1 MTSPTW
7 TAKLLLFG
15 EHAVVHGSRGL
26 AMPWAGRFMRWM
38 PADGDERAG
47 YSIGLLT
54 EFIGQLREIGFEH
67 LDLDAAQAAL
77 DSGEWLDTDIP
88 VGYGLG
94 SSGAACAALAH
105 RFAKPGAFDSDN
117 LEQLQQRFGE
127 MESPFHGRS
136 SGIDP
141 TVIYLNRALLFGG
154 GEKPSPVD
162 LPAPG
167 GSISLYLI
175 DTGIARRTGPLVEM
189 FGQRME
195 SDDIFTRAI
204 LAELVPANEAAIEAF
219 LNADASSLTKAMRV
233 LSRIQLEAMA
243 DWTPEAFHEG
253 WKKGLDSGDFQC
265 KICGAGGGGFI
276 MAWTSRPESLA
287 ETFSGRRIELVYRL

>member
-26 AMPWAGRFMRWM
+26 AMPWDGRFMRWM

-47 YSIGLLT
+47 YSIGLLK
-54 EFIGQLREIGFEH
+54 EFIGQLREIGFEY
-67 LDLDAAQAAL
+67 LDLDAAQQAL
-77 DSGEWLDTDIP
+77 DAGEWLDTDIP

-105 RFAKPGAFDSDN
+105 RFAKTGAFDSHN
-117 LEQLQQRFGE
+117 LEQLQQRFGA

-154 GEKPSPVD
+154 GEQPSPVD
-162 LPAPG
+162 LPAQ
-167 GSISLYLI
+167 GSSMSLYLI

-189 FGQRME
+189 FGERMD

-219 LNADASSLTKAMRV
+219 LNADAAALTKAMRV

-243 DWTPEAFHEG
+243 DWTPKAFHPG
-253 WKKGLDSGDFQC
+253 WKEGLDSSEFQC
-265 KICGAGGGGFI
+265 KICGAGGGGFL
-276 MAWTSRPESLA
+276 MAWTSKPDSLA
-287 ETFSGRRIELVYRL
+287 EAFSGRRIELVYSL